1 MAQIIDGRALANA
14 LVDDIAQKT
23 AVHCRSYSPP
33 CLAIICVG
41 DGPASKVYIN
51 AKITALKKAGMQHQ
65 CYCLDSCVTEADL
78 VALIRRLNTDDC
90 VDAVLLQLPLPPSFD
105 AVRIMQTID
114 RYKDVDGFTAANVGS
129 LALGDPV
136 FVPCTAQ
143 GIVYALRSIGCAIA
157 GKHAVIVGRSSVV
170 GKPLA
175 ALLTNADA
183 TVTLCHSKTEHLAS
197 HTRHADILVAA
208 VGKARFITADMVKKG
223 AVVID
228 VGINRVADPTR
239 PSGSRLTGDVDFE
252 VVQAI
257 AGCITPVPGG
267 VGPLTV
273 AMLLQNTLLA
283 AQRRHGHLHECVR

>member
-1 MAQIIDGRALANA
+1 MAQIIDGRALAAA
-14 LVDDIAQKT
+14 LLDDIAQKT
-23 AVHCRSYSPP
+23 AVYCRSYPPP
-33 CLAIICVG
+33 CLAIVCVG
-41 DGPASKVYIN
+41 DNPASKVYIN
-51 AKITALKKAGMQHQ
+51 AKITALEKAGMQHQ
-65 CYCLDSCVTEADL
+65 CYCLDSGVTEAEL

-105 AVRIMQTID
+105 AARIMQTID
-114 RYKDVDGFTAANVGS
+114 RYKDIDGFTAANVGS
-129 LALGDPV
+129 LALGNPV

-143 GIVYALRSIGCAIA
+143 GIVYALRSSGCAIA
-157 GKHAVIVGRSSVV
+157 GKHAVIVGRSSIV

-183 TVTLCHSKTEHLAS
+183 TVTLCHSKTEHLACY
-197 HTRHADILVAA
+197 TRQADILVAA
-208 VGKARFITADMVKKG
+208 VGKPRFITADMVKRG

-228 VGINRVADPTR
+228 VGINRVADPAR
-239 PSGSRLTGDVDFE
+239 SSGSRLTGDVDFE
-252 VVQAI
+252 AVQAV

-283 AQRRHGHLHECVR
+283 AQRRRERIR